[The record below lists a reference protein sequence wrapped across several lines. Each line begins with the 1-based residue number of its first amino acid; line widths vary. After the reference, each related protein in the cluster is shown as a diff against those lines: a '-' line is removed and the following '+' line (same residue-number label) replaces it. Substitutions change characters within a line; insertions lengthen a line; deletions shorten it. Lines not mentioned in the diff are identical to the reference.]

1 MIEQL
6 FENSNVASA
15 KAMLEMAAARHQ
27 VLSGNLANVHTP
39 GFKRMDVSEAFLDQL
54 KAAIRTRDANEINS
68 IGEPVVE
75 RADLTLW
82 PDRSEDGN
90 NVNLEMEMT
99 MMSENA
105 MTFEANAQFLSAS
118 LKRLES
124 AITGRVS

>member
-6 FENSNVASA
+6 FESSNVASA
-15 KAMLEMAAARHQ
+15 KAMLDMAAARHQ
-27 VLSGNLANVHTP
+27 ALSGNLANVHTS
-39 GFKRMDVSEAFLDQL
+39 GYKRMDVSGSFLDRL
-54 KAAIRTRDANEINS
+54 NEAIRTRDVAEIDAV
-68 IGEPVVE
+68 GTPLVE
-75 RADLTLW
+75 RADLSLW
-82 PDRSEDGN
+82 PDRTADGN

-105 MTFEANAQFLSAS
+105 MTFEANAQFLSGS